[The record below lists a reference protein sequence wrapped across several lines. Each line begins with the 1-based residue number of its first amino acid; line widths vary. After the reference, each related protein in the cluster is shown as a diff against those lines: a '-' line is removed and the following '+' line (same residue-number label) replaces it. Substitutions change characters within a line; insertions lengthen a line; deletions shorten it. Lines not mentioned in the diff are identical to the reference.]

1 MTLSKTIQTLALASL
16 LTFAPSEMMAAKKG
30 GTFTTGD
37 KTFLL
42 NGKPF
47 VVKAAELHYP
57 RIPRA
62 YWEHRIKMCKA
73 LGMNTVCL
81 YVFWNIHEQQ
91 EGKFDFT
98 GNNDVAEFCR
108 LCQKNGMYVIVR
120 PGPYV
125 CAEWEMGGLPWWL
138 LKKKDIKLREKD
150 PYFMERVKIFE
161 KKVGEQLASLT
172 IQNGGPI
179 IMVQVENE
187 YGSYGKDKPYVSAI
201 RDIVKE
207 SGFDKVELFQ
217 CDWSSNFLNNGL
229 DDLTWTMNFGTG
241 ANIDNQFKR
250 LGEVRPNAPKM
261 CSEFWSGWF
270 DKWGARHETRPAKDM
285 VEGMDEMLSKGI
297 SFSLYMTHGG
307 TSFGHWAG
315 ANSPGF
321 QPDVTSYDY
330 DAPINEYGHT
340 TPKYFELREMMAKH
354 NDGKKLPAV
363 PKAPMPLISVPTF
376 KFTEYKPL
384 VYGYTKKTVEQAPKT
399 FEEYDMGW
407 GTMVYVVS
415 LPANDKPST
424 LTGEFHDFAQV
435 YLENKYIGKIDRVK
449 NEKSLDLPA
458 MPNGGKLTIVV
469 EGMGRINFGRAI
481 KDYKGIV
488 GNVTITSQSPYGE
501 ITLKPTAWAQLAIP
515 DDYQNA
521 VKALSG
527 KSMADA
533 ELEEVVAKA
542 HSDAVIKIDPWG
554 ERKAGYYRGFFNINK
569 VGDTF
574 INMEAFGKGQV
585 YVNGHAL
592 GRFWQ
597 IGPQQ
602 TLYLPGCWLKKGKN
616 EVIVLDVVGP
626 KGEAGKVGT
635 DVMPTAFCQD
645 HPELDKLN
653 LEKSNKH
660 NEPGHRMDLN
670 SDTPAWKGDLK
681 AGNGWQ
687 TIKLDKPVTGRYFA
701 FECNSSQSGDSQ
713 IAIAE
718 VYLQD
723 AQGNRIDR
731 NNWVAYYADSEK
743 GNSTLDKMFD
753 LQESTYWQKE
763 KGANFPHLCIVD
775 MGKEMTISAF
785 EYLPRAEQGAP
796 GSVKGIKFFVKK

>member
-1 MTLSKTIQTLALASL
+1 MTLSTTIKTLALASIL
-16 LTFAPSEMMAAKKG
+16 ALAPSQMMAAKKG

-753 LQESTYWQKE
+753 LQESTYW
-763 KGANFPHLCIVD
+763 
-775 MGKEMTISAF
+775 
-785 EYLPRAEQGAP
+785 
-796 GSVKGIKFFVKK
+796 